1 MINEKTRSRR
11 RPIMKTTITLH
22 GKTVLVEISDA
33 ARRMLAK
40 RARPLMCEVNLVFGC
55 MLAKRVWFRDA
66 VHAEAVP
73 VVAGLS
79 VWFRPVGYA
88 KACSFDDIDA
98 GAEAF
103 DYPMVAERRRFVP
116 DALFIDY
123 RGGRWAGDFT
133 YSRALHAALAA
144 PAAGL
149 KAAAQS
155 T

>member
-1 MINEKTRSRR
+1 
-11 RPIMKTTITLH
+11 MKTTITLH

-55 MLAKRVWFRDA
+55 MLAKRVWFRDEI
-66 VHAEAVP
+66 HAEAVP
-73 VVAGLS
+73 VVADLS
-79 VWFRPVGYA
+79 AWFRPVGYA

-103 DYPMVAERRRFVP
+103 DYPMVADRRRFTP

-123 RGGRWAGDFT
+123 RGGEWVGDFT
-133 YSRALHAALAA
+133 YSRALLRELQGAA
-144 PAAGL
+144 PQPSVPGAPVADL
-149 KAAAQS
+149 KRGIP
-155 T
+155 TT